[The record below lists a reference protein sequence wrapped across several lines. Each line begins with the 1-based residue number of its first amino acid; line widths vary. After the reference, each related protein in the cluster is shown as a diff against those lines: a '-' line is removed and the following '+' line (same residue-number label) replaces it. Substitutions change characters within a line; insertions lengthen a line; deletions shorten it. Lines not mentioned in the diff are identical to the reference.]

1 MALSKLVAS
10 AGNIATISY
19 TQDSVTAHATAKY
32 LIDTEGVPMTG
43 QLRKVKWSPSAIY
56 TTSVTATAAVGK
68 VIHQPTLISGLTRGT
83 DASGT
88 LHAVRLLDK
97 GYQGLDVDII
107 LMNATVTFPANGSA
121 FSLSDADADAVFNK
135 VKFYSADYEDQTLN
149 YLAIKENLG
158 KTLWP
163 VSGSDDC
170 YVALVYR
177 GTAAKTF
184 GASDLEITFEVY

>member
-1 MALSKLVAS
+1 MADSYLNTALGKLQTFLNTVGANSVHTPARS
-10 AGNIATISY
+10 AVDDN
-19 TQDSVTAHATAKY
+19 
-32 LIDTEGVPMTG
+32 GVQITG
-43 QLRKVKWSPSAIY
+43 RLRKVNWSPSAIY
-56 TTSVTATAAVGK
+56 TSSVTATSAVGK

-88 LHAVRLLDK
+88 LHAVRMLDK

-107 LMNATVTFPANGSA
+107 LMNATVTFPSNGSA

-184 GASDLEITFEVY
+184 GASDLEITFEVF